1 MNGPLQVSASELTAH
16 GDNIAGI
23 SGQLGTAAATA
34 ETTSAEQVAGAFG
47 ALFAPFVVPLL
58 AGVESAAKGFIS
70 AAQGTT
76 TSQVQ
81 AVTDLAATF
90 TATDEAGGQRLDQ
103 AADGSHTPEHPGAQA

>member
-1 MNGPLQVSASELTAH
+1 MNGPLQVSTSEMSAH

-23 SGQLGTAAATA
+23 SGQMGVAAATA
-34 ETTSAEQVAGAFG
+34 ETTSAEQVASAFG

-58 AGVESAAKGFIS
+58 AGVESAAKGFIN

-76 TSQVQ
+76 ASQVQ
-81 AVTDLAATF
+81 AVTDLAETF

-103 AADGSHTPEHPGAQA
+103 AVDGSHTLEYPGVQA